1 VVKAVAGIGNDYSY
15 GHDCW
20 ETYQHVLKRYIPD
33 ARFVLELFPKLGV
46 TDFTSHIAA
55 IQQSKA
61 DLLMCSF
68 WSGDATIIMKQ
79 AAAVGLFK
87 SMKGVFT
94 TAGGVHDSLK
104 KEFTPEGLLLGYN
117 TMYFDD
123 PKGSPLLKQFVREY
137 KAKYNEYP
145 PYECDHAYFCAE
157 SYKAAVEKAYAS
169 AGQWPSRPQLV
180 KALEGI
186 EVESLSGKRSWREDH
201 VQMCSFYQGITTHKN
216 SYDFV
221 TIDPIEVVSTKVAM
235 KPPGAKL
242 FDWISGWKT

>member
-1 VVKAVAGIGNDYSY
+1 
-15 GHDCW
+15 
-20 ETYQHVLKRYIPD
+20 VLKRYIPD
-33 ARFVLELFPKLGV
+33 VKFVLELFPKLGV

-55 IQQSKA
+55 IQQAKP

-87 SMKGVFT
+87 TMKGVFT

-123 PKGSPLLKQFVREY
+123 PKGSTLLKQFVRDY

-145 PYECDHAYFCAE
+145 PYECDHAYFNAE
-157 SYKAAVEKAYAS
+157 SYKVAVEKVYAQTK
-169 AGQWPSRPQLV
+169 QWPTKAQVV

-186 EVESLSGKRSWREDH
+186 EAESLSGTRSWRTDH
-201 VQMCSFYQGITTHKN
+201 VQMCNFYQGITTHKN

-221 TIDPIEVVSTKVAM
+221 TINPIEVVSTKVAM
-235 KPPGAKL
+235 KPTGSKL
-242 FDWISGWKT
+242 LEWINGWKI

>member
-1 VVKAVAGIGNDYSY
+1 
-15 GHDCW
+15 
-20 ETYQHVLKRYIPD
+20 
-33 ARFVLELFPKLGV
+33 
-46 TDFTSHIAA
+46 
-55 IQQSKA
+55 
-61 DLLMCSF
+61 
-68 WSGDATIIMKQ
+68 
-79 AAAVGLFK
+79 
-87 SMKGVFT
+87 GVFT

-137 KAKYNEYP
+137 KARHNEYP

-157 SYKAAVEKAYAS
+157 SYKAGVEKAYAS
-169 AGQWPSRPQLV
+169 AGQWPSKPQLV